1 MLTKQSLKHNFVNAQ
16 DICLQAAVAFQLNR
30 GAQVSICTLSKD
42 SSSSSNTGSSNS
54 SSSSPTAVK
63 LRKLQHGQFQQQAV
77 IITPADL
84 QPG

>member
-42 SSSSSNTGSSNS
+42 SSSSSNTEMAAAAAAAA
-54 SSSSPTAVK
+54 AVAAA
-63 LRKLQHGQFQQQAV
+63 QQR
-77 IITPADL
+77 
-84 QPG
+84 